1 MSAPRSLTRRSPR
14 HACDPPAQVPAVDPI
29 DVFEEDGPPR
39 PDAIA
44 CRGVR
49 KAFGDVAAV
58 AGVDLSV
65 PAGSLTAVLGPSG
78 CGKTT
83 LLRLVAGFERPD
95 AGAVSIGGKTV
106 ADTDAGR
113 AGMFVAPERRRVG
126 MVFQDYALFPHL
138 DVAGNVG
145 YALGRRPDGRRIA
158 ELLELV
164 GLDGL
169 GARRPH
175 ELSGGQQQR
184 VALARALAPRPEVV
198 LLDEP
203 FSNLDAVLRAQV
215 RGELRR
221 ILKESGVSGLLVT
234 HDQEEA
240 LSLADRVAIMRAGV
254 VEQAGTPEEV
264 YLGPASRWVASFL
277 GAVDVLPGS
286 ADGEGRVETEL
297 GVVPDGARHRGA
309 VDVLIRPE
317 ALGLGARY
325 EAGPDALPCRV
336 IEREYYGHD
345 QVLVVELEGSGHR
358 LRWRGLGINPWHPGD
373 RAWLW
378 LQGPVSVLPARA
390 A

>member
-1 MSAPRSLTRRSPR
+1 ML
-14 HACDPPAQVPAVDPI
+14 DPI
-29 DVFEEDGPPR
+29 DVLDHDALER

-49 KAFGDVAAV
+49 KSFGDVAAV
-58 AGVDLSV
+58 AGVDLTV

-83 LLRLVAGFERPD
+83 LLRLVAGFERPE
-95 AGAVSIGGKTV
+95 AGSIGIGGQTV
-106 ADTDAGR
+106 ADADGGR
-113 AGMFVAPERRRVG
+113 GGTFVSPERRRVG

-138 DVAGNVG
+138 DVAGNIG
-145 YALGRRPDGRRIA
+145 YALGRRPDRARID

-164 GLDGL
+164 GLEGL

-215 RGELRR
+215 RMELRR
-221 ILKESGVSGLLVT
+221 ILRESGVSGLLVT

-240 LSLADRVAIMRAGV
+240 LSLADYVAIMQSGV
-254 VEQAGTPEEV
+254 VEQIGSPEEV
-264 YLGPASRWVASFL
+264 YMSPVSRWVASFL
-277 GAVDVLPGS
+277 GAVDVLPGT
-286 ADGEGRVETEL
+286 ANGEGRVETEL
-297 GVVPDGARHRGA
+297 GVVPDGAHLRGD

-317 ALGLGARY
+317 ALGLGSRA
-325 EAGPDALPCRV
+325 EAGTDALPVRV
-336 IEREYYGHD
+336 VEREYYGHD

-358 LRWRGLGINPWHPGD
+358 LRWRGLGVNPWNPGD

-378 LQGPVSVLPARA
+378 LEGSVSVLARTGA
-390 A
+390 

>member
-1 MSAPRSLTRRSPR
+1 MSALDEQST
-14 HACDPPAQVPAVDPI
+14 AQA
-29 DVFEEDGPPR
+29 
-39 PDAIA
+39 DAIA

-49 KAFGDVAAV
+49 KAFGAVEAV
-58 AGVDLSV
+58 AGVELTV

-95 AGAVSIGGKTV
+95 AGAIAIGGRTV
-106 ADTDAGR
+106 AEARGTFA
-113 AGMFVAPERRRVG
+113 APERRRVG

-145 YALGRRPDGRRIA
+145 YALGRRPDAARVA
-158 ELLELV
+158 ELLDLV
-164 GLDGL
+164 GLGGL

-184 VALARALAPRPEVV
+184 VALARALAARPEVV

-203 FSNLDAVLRAQV
+203 FSNLDAVLRQQV

-221 ILKESGVSGLLVT
+221 ILAESGVSGLLVT

-240 LSLADRVAIMRAGV
+240 LSLADRVAIMRAGIV
-254 VEQAGTPEEV
+254 VQAGSPEAV
-264 YLGPASRWVASFL
+264 YLDPVSRWVAGFL
-277 GAVDVLPGS
+277 GAVDVLPGT
-286 ADGEGRVETEL
+286 ADGDGRVETAL
-297 GVVPDGARHRGA
+297 GAVPDGGRNRGP
-309 VDVLIRPE
+309 VEVLVRPE
-317 ALGLGARY
+317 ALGLGSRA

-336 IEREYYGHD
+336 VEREYYGHD
-345 QVLVVELEGSGHR
+345 QLLVVELEDGGQR

-378 LQGPVSVLPARA
+378 LEGPVTVLAPAA
-390 A
+390 AG

>member
-1 MSAPRSLTRRSPR
+1 MSAPRLLARRSPAP
-14 HACDPPAQVPAVDPI
+14 ACDPARHMSALDAIDLDDPG
-29 DVFEEDGPPR
+29 DAR

-44 CRGVR
+44 CHGVR
-49 KAFGDVAAV
+49 KSFGAVDAV
-58 AGVDLSV
+58 AGVDLTV

-95 AGAVSIGGKTV
+95 GGTV
-106 ADTDAGR
+106 AIAGR
-113 AGMFVAPERRRVG
+113 TVAEGGRGGTFVTSDHRRVG

-145 YALGRRPDGRRIA
+145 YALGRRPDMRRVE

-184 VALARALAPRPEVV
+184 VALARALAARPEVV

-240 LSLADRVAIMRAGV
+240 LSLADRVAVMRAGV
-254 VEQAGTPEEV
+254 VEQTGTPDEV
-264 YLGPASRWVASFL
+264 YLGPVNRWVAGFL
-277 GAVDVLPGS
+277 GAIDVLPGVG
-286 ADGEGRVETEL
+286 DGDGRIETEL
-297 GVVPDGARHRGA
+297 GWVRDGAKHRGA
-309 VDVLIRPE
+309 VEVLVRPE
-317 ALGLGARY
+317 ALGLGARHD
-325 EAGPDALPCRV
+325 AGEDALPCRV
-336 IEREYYGHD
+336 VEREYYGHD
-345 QVLVVELEGSGHR
+345 QLLVVELEGSGQR

-378 LQGPVSVLPARA
+378 LEGPVTVVAPG
-390 A
+390 

>member
-1 MSAPRSLTRRSPR
+1 MSALRPRPR
-14 HACDPPAQVPAVDPI
+14 ARACDPPAQVPSLDPI
-29 DVFEEDGPPR
+29 DAFDEDVAPR

-49 KAFGDVAAV
+49 KSFGDVAAV
-58 AGVDLSV
+58 AGVDLTV

-83 LLRLVAGFERPD
+83 LLRLVAGFERPE
-95 AGAVSIGGKTV
+95 AGSVSIGGQLV
-106 ADTDAGR
+106 AQGGR
-113 AGMFVAPERRRVG
+113 GGAFVAPERRRVG

-138 DVAGNVG
+138 DVAGNVA
-145 YALGRRPDGRRIA
+145 YALGRRPDRARVE

-221 ILKESGVSGLLVT
+221 ILKDSGVSGLLVT

-240 LSLADRVAIMRAGV
+240 LSLADRVAIMRTGV
-254 VEQAGTPEEV
+254 VEQTGSPEEV
-264 YLGPASRWVASFL
+264 YMGPVSRWVASFL
-277 GAVDVLPGS
+277 GAVDVLPGV
-286 ADGEGRVETEL
+286 ADGDGRVETEL
-297 GVVPDGARHRGA
+297 GVVPDGAHLRGD

-317 ALGLGARY
+317 ALGLGSRA
-325 EAGPDALPCRV
+325 EAGGDALPVRV
-336 IEREYYGHD
+336 VEREYYGHD

-358 LRWRGLGINPWHPGD
+358 LRWRGLGVNPWHPGD

-378 LQGPVSVLPARA
+378 LQGSVSVLARSGG
-390 A
+390 

>member
-1 MSAPRSLTRRSPR
+1 MSALRPRPR
-14 HACDPPAQVPAVDPI
+14 AGACDPPERMSTLDPI
-29 DVFEEDGPPR
+29 DVLDAEPR
-39 PDAIA
+39 RADAIA

-49 KAFGDVAAV
+49 KSFGDVAAV
-58 AGVDLSV
+58 AGVELTV

-83 LLRLVAGFERPD
+83 LLRLVAGFERPE
-95 AGAVSIGGKTV
+95 AGSVAIGGQVV
-106 ADTDAGR
+106 ADGGNA
-113 AGMFVAPERRRVG
+113 FVAPERRRVG
-126 MVFQDYALFPHL
+126 MVFQDYALFPHM

-145 YALGRRPDGRRIA
+145 YALGRRADRARVA

-164 GLDGL
+164 GLGGL

-203 FSNLDAVLRAQV
+203 FSNLDAVLRQQV

-221 ILKESGVSGLLVT
+221 ILAETGVSGLLVT

-254 VEQAGTPEEV
+254 VEQAGSPEEV
-264 YLGPASRWVASFL
+264 YLGPISRWVASFL
-277 GAVDVLPGS
+277 GAVDVLPGT
-286 ADGEGRVETEL
+286 ANGEGRVETEL
-297 GVVPDGARHRGA
+297 GAVPDGARHRGA

-317 ALGLGARY
+317 ALGLGSRH

-336 IEREYYGHD
+336 VEREYYGHD

-378 LQGPVSVLPARA
+378 LEGPVSVLPRTATSA

>member
-1 MSAPRSLTRRSPR
+1 MSSLRSRRRRAAP
-14 HACDPPAQVPAVDPI
+14 ACDPPAQVPTRDSRYEI
-29 DVFEEDGPPR
+29 GGPDEQAATR

-49 KAFGDVAAV
+49 KAFGAVEAV
-58 AGVDLSV
+58 AGVDLTV

-95 AGAVSIGGKTV
+95 AGSVAIGGEPV
-106 ADTDAGR
+106 AGDGR
-113 AGMFVAPERRRVG
+113 RFVGPEHRRVG

-145 YALGRRPDGRRIA
+145 YALGRRPDAARVD
-158 ELLELV
+158 EVLELV
-164 GLDGL
+164 GLGGL

-184 VALARALAPRPEVV
+184 VALARALAARPEVV

-203 FSNLDAVLRAQV
+203 FSNLDAVLRQQV

-221 ILKESGVSGLLVT
+221 ILADSGVSGLLVT

-240 LSLADRVAIMRAGV
+240 LSLADRVAIMRDGV
-254 VEQAGTPEEV
+254 VEQTGSPEGV
-264 YLGPASRWVASFL
+264 YLGPVNRWVAGFL
-277 GAVDVLPGS
+277 GAVDVLPGT
-286 ADGEGRVETEL
+286 ADGGGRVETEL
-297 GVVPDGARHRGA
+297 GAVHDGAHRRGA
-309 VDVLIRPE
+309 VEVLIRPE
-317 ALGLGARY
+317 ALGLGSRA
-325 EAGPDALPCRV
+325 EAGADARPVRIV
-336 IEREYYGHD
+336 EREYYGHD
-345 QVLVVELEGSGHR
+345 QLLVVELEDSGRR
-358 LRWRGLGINPWHPGD
+358 LRWRGLGIAPWHPGD

-378 LQGPVSVLPARA
+378 LDGPVTVLA
-390 A
+390 AAGS